1 MATELDQETVELVA
15 QYVECATYE
24 ECRDFLQKHPCLI
37 DKKVADSLFEN
48 GYMIWETQ
56 PHAISARFIRNGQI
70 INYLLDIR
78 KASGGQQDITLFFYR
93 ILEDKAGGFR
103 KSFEEQCM
111 SILKHVDDSW
121 KRRNAEKAAKKDSG
135 DA

>member
-1 MATELDQETVELVA
+1 MATELDEKTVELVA

-24 ECRDFLQKHPCLI
+24 ECRSFLQKHPELI

-93 ILEDKAGGFR
+93 IIEDKSGNFR
-103 KSFEEQCM
+103 KTFEEQCM
-111 SILKHVDDSW
+111 AIIQHIDGSW
-121 KRRNAEKAAKKDSG
+121 KKRKAEKKD
-135 DA
+135 